1 MKEYLIMPAIENN
14 YSPQGGQPVEIAYIG
29 TKEIKN
35 DTLCRT
41 GVVWFGQFDIQTV
54 DPVAASRLLRF
65 PSVFIRA
72 DKLEQYMED
81 LEKSLVEDGVGK
93 DESDQSSDDSGQQS
107 EPTLSN
113 GSTHESPGNEAVT
126 KNFESI
132 QSVILSLDSENPDH
146 FTTKGK
152 PKVEA
157 VRARMPDVEV
167 SADDVAEAYKG
178 LEVG

>member
-1 MKEYLIMPAIENN
+1 MPALENN

-81 LEKSLVEDGVGK
+81 LEKSLAEDGIDSDK
-93 DESDQSSDDSGQQS
+93 PDQSSDDSGQQS
-107 EPTLSN
+107 EPSLSDAKAADPAEDEVK
-113 GSTHESPGNEAVT
+113 SKAIKE
-126 KNFESI
+126 I
-132 QSVILSLDSENPDH
+132 QTVITSLDQENPDH
-146 FTTKGK
+146 FTTKGE
-152 PKVEA
+152 PKVAA

-167 SADDVAEAYKG
+167 SAADVTEAFKG
-178 LEVG
+178 LKVD